1 MWQQLCLSIGFKIE
15 SLNLLTRI
23 MIKSDKSK
31 QENNK
36 QEEMNDEKS
45 KRNLQ
50 DTAKNAD
57 ANKTSKNEHKAETLI
72 EEDSK
77 NEQSTVKNEHEIET
91 DPKQEKISEL
101 EKQNN
106 DLNDKYL
113 RLFSE
118 FDNFRKR
125 SIKERIELTKT
136 ASAEITEAVLP
147 VLDDLE
153 RAHKSAVEN
162 PDIDAL
168 TEGLGL
174 ILTKLKTT
182 LKHKGLEE
190 IENTIG
196 ESFNT
201 DFHEAITHIPATEE
215 SQKGK
220 IVDQI
225 QKGYMLNGKIIRF
238 AKVVVAN

>member
-1 MWQQLCLSIGFKIE
+1 
-15 SLNLLTRI
+15 
-23 MIKSDKSK
+23 MIKNEKSK
-31 QENNK
+31 QTINQ
-36 QEEMNDEKS
+36 QEANNDEKS
-45 KRNLQ
+45 Q
-50 DTAKNAD
+50 
-57 ANKTSKNEHKAETLI
+57 NKKQE
-72 EEDSK
+72 
-77 NEQSTVKNEHEIET
+77 TVKNTDLNYNPEIENKAEIENQDALKNEESAFEKEEKTAT
-91 DPKQEKISEL
+91 DIMLEKISEL
-101 EKQNN
+101 EKQNS

-125 SIKERIELTKT
+125 SIKERMELTKT
-136 ASAEITEAVLP
+136 ASAEITEAILP

-153 RAHKSAVEN
+153 RAYKSSIES
-162 PDIDAL
+162 PDIETL
-168 TEGLGL
+168 TEGINL

-196 ESFNT
+196 KSFNT
-201 DFHEAITHIPATEE
+201 DYHEAITHIPATEE

-225 QKGYMLNGKIIRF
+225 QKGYLLNGKIIRF

>member
-1 MWQQLCLSIGFKIE
+1 MV
-15 SLNLLTRI
+15 
-23 MIKSDKSK
+23 KSDKSK
-31 QENNK
+31 QANIQ
-36 QEEMNDEKS
+36 QEEFNDEKS
-45 KRNLQ
+45 QNNQQ
-50 DTAKNAD
+50 DTAKNAEM
-57 ANKTSKNEHKAETLI
+57 N
-72 EEDSK
+72 
-77 NEQSTVKNEHEIET
+77 STQEIEFNEETEISDDAKSVEPTIEQEEKTDT
-91 DPKQEKISEL
+91 DPMQEKISEL
-101 EKQNN
+101 EKQNS

-125 SIKERIELTKT
+125 SIKERMELTKT

-168 TEGLGL
+168 TEGLNL

-196 ESFNT
+196 EPFNT

-220 IVDQI
+220 IVDQV